1 LAVAIVRV
9 QPSKPTKHHV
19 DTRSLCA
26 SRALRR
32 HLYHSFVLLYIIK
45 LITLK
50 LNKLCRTRNADPQ
63 SGANLSMKS
72 NNTTA
77 SSSYTLAEKRR
88 RTRSTPPPHVIWT
101 HTQPIQKIARLLS
114 TATSACCNPSVAG
127 LALVGSRLVHNV
139 IRCQLLPRANIP
151 HSKRDN
157 DHRLCTLSPVS
168 SLAQ

>member
-1 LAVAIVRV
+1 VGTCAKWDGQRAPLAVAIVRV

-32 HLYHSFVLLYIIK
+32 HLYHFFVLLYIIK

-101 HTQPIQKIARLLS
+101 PYAADTENRSIAIHSHLSMLQPFCSRPGLGRL
-114 TATSACCNPSVAG
+114 PF
-127 LALVGSRLVHNV
+127 
-139 IRCQLLPRANIP
+139 
-151 HSKRDN
+151 
-157 DHRLCTLSPVS
+157 SP
-168 SLAQ
+168 